1 MSSDVTID
9 AGELTA
15 FGRRVAAAHAMA
27 GVSIAKAV
35 KKGAQVVKEK
45 TQSDLN
51 SSSNGGL
58 HVVRVRY
65 ELGTTGSQIYADIG
79 PEDSGKTREHGHT
92 GPTVAAIAFYGTARG
107 GGTHKPPRALRRR
120 RVAHAR
126 RIRGRRRRR
135 HVDRSHRIMSVMDM
149 TSAVLGMIPGLDQ
162 PVYLNQE
169 PDESEMPPWV
179 IATCTTDGHRS
190 TEAARYTAHVGRLEI
205 RVVDLTADA
214 VNVICD
220 DRIIP
225 AMKYRVPAKTS
236 GFTVGQLIL
245 DADSGA
251 YAAGLTADD
260 TSRRYQVRVL
270 RFRFTWTRP

>member
-1 MSSDVTID
+1 
-9 AGELTA
+9 
-15 FGRRVAAAHAMA
+15 
-27 GVSIAKAV
+27 
-35 KKGAQVVKEK
+35 
-45 TQSDLN
+45 
-51 SSSNGGL
+51 
-58 HVVRVRY
+58 
-65 ELGTTGSQIYADIG
+65 
-79 PEDSGKTREHGHT
+79 
-92 GPTVAAIAFYGTARG
+92 
-107 GGTHKPPRALRRR
+107 
-120 RVAHAR
+120 
-126 RIRGRRRRR
+126 
-135 HVDRSHRIMSVMDM
+135 MSVMDM

-169 PDESEMPPWV
+169 P
-179 IATCTTDGHRS
+179 S

>member
-15 FGRRVAAAHAMA
+15 FGRRNVCFAAAHAMA

-107 GGTHKPPRALRRR
+107 GGTHKPPEHYAEEELPTL
-120 RVAHAR
+120 AE
-126 RIRGRRRRR
+126 
-135 HVDRSHRIMSVMDM
+135 
-149 TSAVLGMIPGLDQ
+149 
-162 PVYLNQE
+162 Y
-169 PDESEMPPWV
+169 
-179 IATCTTDGHRS
+179 
-190 TEAARYTAHVGRLEI
+190 VG
-205 RVVDLTADA
+205 DA
-214 VNVICD
+214 
-220 DRIIP
+220 
-225 AMKYRVPAKTS
+225 
-236 GFTVGQLIL
+236 
-245 DADSGA
+245 
-251 YAAGLTADD
+251 ADD
-260 TSRRYQVRVL
+260 ML
-270 RFRFTWTRP
+270 IGAIGL

>member
-1 MSSDVTID
+1 M
-9 AGELTA
+9 
-15 FGRRVAAAHAMA
+15 R
-27 GVSIAKAV
+27 
-35 KKGAQVVKEK
+35 
-45 TQSDLN
+45 
-51 SSSNGGL
+51 
-58 HVVRVRY
+58 
-65 ELGTTGSQIYADIG
+65 
-79 PEDSGKTREHGHT
+79 
-92 GPTVAAIAFYGTARG
+92 
-107 GGTHKPPRALRRR
+107 
-120 RVAHAR
+120 
-126 RIRGRRRRR
+126 
-135 HVDRSHRIMSVMDM
+135 VMDM

>member
-35 KKGAQVVKEK
+35 KKG
-45 TQSDLN
+45 LR
-51 SSSNGGL
+51 SSRRNPKRPEFQQQRRIARCSCEI
-58 HVVRVRY
+58 RVGDHR
-65 ELGTTGSQIYADIG
+65 LADIRGHRPRRFRQNPRTRAHG
-79 PEDSGKTREHGHT
+79 PH
-92 GPTVAAIAFYGTARG
+92 
-107 GGTHKPPRALRRR
+107 RRR
-120 RVAHAR
+120 DRLLRHRAR
-126 RIRGRRRRR
+126 RRNAQAPEHYAEEELPTLAEYVGDAADDMLIE
-135 HVDRSHRIMSVMDM
+135 SHRIMSVMDM

-205 RVVDLTADA
+205 RVV
-214 VNVICD
+214 V
-220 DRIIP
+220 
-225 AMKYRVPAKTS
+225 YRRPR
-236 GFTVGQLIL
+236 GQ
-245 DADSGA
+245 
-251 YAAGLTADD
+251 
-260 TSRRYQVRVL
+260 RHL
-270 RFRFTWTRP
+270 R

>member
-15 FGRRVAAAHAMA
+15 FGRRVAAAPAKAWSAAGPSGPPAAHAMA

-107 GGTHKPPRALRRR
+107 GGTHKPPEHYAEEELPTL
-120 RVAHAR
+120 AE
-126 RIRGRRRRR
+126 
-135 HVDRSHRIMSVMDM
+135 
-149 TSAVLGMIPGLDQ
+149 
-162 PVYLNQE
+162 Y
-169 PDESEMPPWV
+169 
-179 IATCTTDGHRS
+179 
-190 TEAARYTAHVGRLEI
+190 VG
-205 RVVDLTADA
+205 DA
-214 VNVICD
+214 
-220 DRIIP
+220 
-225 AMKYRVPAKTS
+225 
-236 GFTVGQLIL
+236 
-245 DADSGA
+245 
-251 YAAGLTADD
+251 ADD
-260 TSRRYQVRVL
+260 ML
-270 RFRFTWTRP
+270 IGAIGL

>member
-92 GPTVAAIAFYGTARG
+92 SPSPRSPSTA
-107 GGTHKPPRALRRR
+107 PR
-120 RVAHAR
+120 
-126 RIRGRRRRR
+126 
-135 HVDRSHRIMSVMDM
+135 
-149 TSAVLGMIPGLDQ
+149 
-162 PVYLNQE
+162 
-169 PDESEMPPWV
+169 
-179 IATCTTDGHRS
+179 
-190 TEAARYTAHVGRLEI
+190 EAAER
-205 RVVDLTADA
+205 
-214 VNVICD
+214 
-220 DRIIP
+220 
-225 AMKYRVPAKTS
+225 TS
-236 GFTVGQLIL
+236 PPSITPKK
-245 DADSGA
+245 SCPR
-251 YAAGLTADD
+251 
-260 TSRRYQVRVL
+260 SPN
-270 RFRFTWTRP
+270 TWATPPTTC

>member
-79 PEDSGKTREHGHT
+79 PEDSGKTR
-92 GPTVAAIAFYGTARG
+92 
-107 GGTHKPPRALRRR
+107 
-120 RVAHAR
+120 
-126 RIRGRRRRR
+126 
-135 HVDRSHRIMSVMDM
+135 
-149 TSAVLGMIPGLDQ
+149 
-162 PVYLNQE
+162 
-169 PDESEMPPWV
+169 
-179 IATCTTDGHRS
+179 
-190 TEAARYTAHVGRLEI
+190 
-205 RVVDLTADA
+205 
-214 VNVICD
+214 
-220 DRIIP
+220 
-225 AMKYRVPAKTS
+225 
-236 GFTVGQLIL
+236 
-245 DADSGA
+245 
-251 YAAGLTADD
+251 
-260 TSRRYQVRVL
+260 
-270 RFRFTWTRP
+270 

>member
-1 MSSDVTID
+1 
-9 AGELTA
+9 
-15 FGRRVAAAHAMA
+15 
-27 GVSIAKAV
+27 
-35 KKGAQVVKEK
+35 
-45 TQSDLN
+45 
-51 SSSNGGL
+51 
-58 HVVRVRY
+58 
-65 ELGTTGSQIYADIG
+65 
-79 PEDSGKTREHGHT
+79 
-92 GPTVAAIAFYGTARG
+92 
-107 GGTHKPPRALRRR
+107 
-120 RVAHAR
+120 
-126 RIRGRRRRR
+126 
-135 HVDRSHRIMSVMDM
+135 MSVMDM

-251 YAAGLTADD
+251 YAAGLTDRK
-260 TSRRYQVRVL
+260 SVV
-270 RFRFTWTRP
+270 

>member
-92 GPTVAAIAFYGTARG
+92 GPTVAAIAVYGPARG
-107 GGTHKPPRALRRR
+107 GGTHKPPEHYAEEELPTL
-120 RVAHAR
+120 AE
-126 RIRGRRRRR
+126 
-135 HVDRSHRIMSVMDM
+135 
-149 TSAVLGMIPGLDQ
+149 
-162 PVYLNQE
+162 Y
-169 PDESEMPPWV
+169 
-179 IATCTTDGHRS
+179 
-190 TEAARYTAHVGRLEI
+190 VG
-205 RVVDLTADA
+205 DA
-214 VNVICD
+214 
-220 DRIIP
+220 
-225 AMKYRVPAKTS
+225 
-236 GFTVGQLIL
+236 
-245 DADSGA
+245 
-251 YAAGLTADD
+251 ADD
-260 TSRRYQVRVL
+260 ML
-270 RFRFTWTRP
+270 IGAIGL